1 MQDLV
6 TCMEEFEYLPFD
18 PALPT
23 LRTLQ
28 SAMPASGKLVADFNS
43 ASAAG
48 EETLT
53 SFLRQRVF
61 NSLHASVPLSK
72 RLTIAKEPGAKKPGE
87 ELTVTEMGRTAL
99 KAVINLVEISQC
111 VDLSQLMEH
120 RVVEDC
126 MTSLNPDGI
135 YMKTQKSKLTQKLSL
150 QSIDLQEPYVAVVD
164 MDMIW
169 SMAAPTTGRTTCIR
183 CHPSSLPAMAML
195 TVSSV

>member
-6 TCMEEFEYLPFD
+6 TCMQEFEYLPFD

-53 SFLRQRVF
+53 SFLRERVF
-61 NSLHASVPLSK
+61 SKNTSLHASVPLSK
-72 RLTIAKEPGAKKPGE
+72 RLTFAKEPGAKKPGE
-87 ELTVTEMGRTAL
+87 ELTATEMGRTAL

-111 VDLSQLMEH
+111 VDLPQLLEH
-120 RVVEDC
+120 RVVEEC
-126 MTSLNPDGI
+126 MTLFKCKRAS
-135 YMKTQKSKLTQKLSL
+135 SS
-150 QSIDLQEPYVAVVD
+150 
-164 MDMIW
+164 
-169 SMAAPTTGRTTCIR
+169 R
-183 CHPSSLPAMAML
+183 SSLCN
-195 TVSSV
+195 V